1 MDSERIASD
10 ADKREERRDWIWIM
24 LLVNIVFILILMTVG
39 IVALR
44 VGNYLPEG
52 TDILFLVGK
61 SPSVDVGESQDKV
74 WESGKNVSIFKTSY
88 ENGKGAVTV
97 ASQNGDSLIAPG
109 VETIYKF
116 TMYNSGNMAIVY
128 ETDLDFNLRIGDK
141 NQKNY
146 TFPLLVRLCTQ
157 DGEYLIGNETEWV
170 NVENAVLSQHIRT
183 LGANS
188 YETFE
193 LHLMWQFEGGD
204 DELDTLYG
212 NDSASYGVNL
222 TMGIDTY
229 AEQHPD
235 ATATGGTLIDPDAK
249 TEVGG
254 EFRII
259 WFIILMVNIAI
270 LIFYVSWLLNKR
282 LRKW

>member
-141 NQKNY
+141 DQKNY
-146 TFPLLVRLCTQ
+146 TFPLLVRLCKQ

-170 NVENAVLSQHIRT
+170 NVENAVLSQHIST

>member
-128 ETDLDFNLRIGDK
+128 ETDLNFNLRIGDK
-141 NQKNY
+141 DQKNY
-146 TFPLLVRLCTQ
+146 TFPLLVRLCKQ

-170 NVENAVLSQHIRT
+170 NVENAVLSQHIST

>member
-141 NQKNY
+141 DQKNY

>member
-141 NQKNY
+141 DQKNY

-157 DGEYLIGNETEWV
+157 DGEYLIGNGTEWV

>member
-141 NQKNY
+141 DQKNY

-170 NVENAVLSQHIRT
+170 NVENAVLSQHIST

-193 LHLMWQFEGGD
+193 LHLMWQFEGGN

>member
-141 NQKNY
+141 DQKNY

-170 NVENAVLSQHIRT
+170 NVENAVLSQHIST

-259 WFIILMVNIAI
+259 WLIILMVNIAI